1 MADVPEWLRGLTR
14 TFFYSQIGKL
24 KEKGLQVVMPGTIP
38 GVLTYAIGVLTNTE
52 TFIFLFNMVVVSLL
66 KKL

>member
-24 KEKGLQVVMPGTIP
+24 KEKGLLYRVPG
-38 GVLTYAIGVLTNTE
+38 TYAIGVLISTNTE
-52 TFIFLFNMVVVSLL
+52 IESFSKIVLCLSQTRLYLV
-66 KKL
+66 

>member
-24 KEKGLQVVMPGTIP
+24 KEKGLLYRVPG
-38 GVLTYAIGVLTNTE
+38 TYAIGVLISTNTE
-52 TFIFLFNMVVVSLL
+52 IESFF
-66 KKL
+66 